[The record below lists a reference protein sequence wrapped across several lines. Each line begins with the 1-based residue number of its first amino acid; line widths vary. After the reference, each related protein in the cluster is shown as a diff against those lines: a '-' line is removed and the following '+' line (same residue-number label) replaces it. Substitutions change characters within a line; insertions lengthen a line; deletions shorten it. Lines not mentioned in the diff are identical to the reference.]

1 MYNATT
7 DKNILDNS
15 ISKLNEIYNSIP
27 DTKGCLEWIKKEEKD
42 GGCGAWCCSKQY
54 PQVLYI
60 EFKNIWNFVIN
71 NWGKER
77 FLALIESSLMAYL
90 IDEHRMA
97 CVFWNKND
105 KTCQC
110 HQYRPFNC
118 RVYGILP
125 EEEFKP
131 RYEKLKIL
139 YPNTRDQCNLIS
151 TVNGEKV
158 TKDQVDLWWKQI
170 CEVETSIGIHPGFIH
185 DELGGSYRTF
195 YEHVLLETMGEQ
207 GMEMLSKMRIEY
219 SNEEKLESIKMCI
232 SSLSKTISQ
241 RF

>member
-7 DKNILDNS
+7 DKNILEKS
-15 ISKLNEIYNSIP
+15 ISKLNEIYDSIP
-27 DTKGCLEWIKKEEKD
+27 STKGCIEWINKDEKD

-54 PQVLYI
+54 PQVLYV

-77 FLALIESSLMAYL
+77 FVALVESSLMAYL
-90 IDEHRMA
+90 LDEHRMT

-110 HQYRPFNC
+110 HQHRPFNC

-139 YPNTRDQCNLIS
+139 YPNSRDQCNLIS
-151 TVNGEKV
+151 TVNGEKI

-170 CEVETSIGIHPGFIH
+170 HEVESSIGIHPGFIH
-185 DELGGSYRTF
+185 DEFGGSYRTF

-219 SNEEKLESIKMCI
+219 SDEGKLESIKMCI
-232 SSLSKTISQ
+232 KSLSNSVG
-241 RF
+241 